1 MQIEFNYL
9 WLFFLSTILSIV
21 ITKRV
26 MKLAVKYDAM
36 DKPAHRKVH
45 RSMIPLWGGLGIYA
59 SFFITLLIYWLFSPQ
74 FGPALRLNDSLLE
87 RKLFGLFVGGT
98 ILVGVGL
105 IDDKWGLPPKVK
117 LLGQIFVAL
126 IVIYFDVRI
135 MGVTIPFW
143 GRYIP
148 FNVIISW
155 FITAIWIVAL
165 INSMNFIDG
174 IDGLAGGI
182 AFIGCV
188 AFFVVSYFKPPL
200 SVLYIA
206 GKVSYFVAVISII
219 LAGSALGFL
228 RFNFNPARVFM
239 GDGGSMFLGLMLAS
253 MSIIGS
259 FKGVTAIT
267 LFTPALILT
276 VPIFDIVFA
285 VYRRWKNKTPMSQ
298 ADKKHLHHR
307 LLAFGLSQKQAVLIL
322 YAAAILFAGLAVV
335 LS

>member
-1 MQIEFNYL
+1 MHIDAKY
-9 WLFFLSTILSIV
+9 WALFIFSALLGIL
-21 ITKRV
+21 ITKQV
-26 MKLAVKYDAM
+26 MKLAVKYDAV
-36 DKPAHRKVH
+36 DKPSHRKVH
-45 RSMIPLWGGLGIYA
+45 RSLIPLWGGVGIYGA
-59 SFFITLLIYWLFSPQ
+59 FFLTLLVYNMFSGL
-74 FGPALRLNDSLLE
+74 FGPALRLNSGLLAG
-87 RKLFGLFVGGT
+87 KLLGLFIGST

-105 IDDKWGLPPKVK
+105 VDDKWGLPPKVK
-117 LLGQIFVAL
+117 LLGQAVVAL
-126 IVIYFDVRI
+126 VVIYFGVRI

-143 GRYIP
+143 NKYLQFPLIIS
-148 FNVIISW
+148 VII
-155 FITAIWIVAL
+155 TLIWIVAL

-188 AFFVVSYFKPPL
+188 AFFCVSYFKPP
-200 SVLYIA
+200 SSGFYIA
-206 GKVSYFVAVISII
+206 GKVSFFISVISIV
-219 LAGSALGFL
+219 LAGSVLGFL

-285 VYRRWKNKTPMSQ
+285 VYRRWKNQTPLSQ

-307 LLAFGLSQKQAVLIL
+307 LLAFGLSQKQAVLLL
-322 YAAAILFAGLAVV
+322 YAVAIVFAGLAVA

>member
-1 MQIEFNYL
+1 MQIDAKYWML
-9 WLFFLSTILSIV
+9 LFSSTLFGIL
-21 ITKRV
+21 ITKQV
-26 MKLAVKYDAM
+26 MKLAVRFDAV
-36 DKPAHRKVH
+36 DKPSHRKVH
-45 RSMIPLWGGLGIYA
+45 RSLIPLWGGVGIYGA
-59 SFFITLLIYWLFSPQ
+59 FFVTLFIYLTFSGL
-74 FGPALRLNDSLLE
+74 FGPALRLNSGLLGG
-87 RKLFGLFVGGT
+87 KLFGLFLGGT

-117 LLGQIFVAL
+117 LLGQLIVAL
-126 IVIYFDVRI
+126 IVIYFGVRI

-143 GRYIP
+143 NKYLHFPLIIS
-148 FNVIISW
+148 VII
-155 FITAIWIVAL
+155 TLVWIVAL

-174 IDGLAGGI
+174 IDGLAGGL
-182 AFIGCV
+182 AFIACL
-188 AFFVVSYFKPPL
+188 AFFCVSFFKPP
-200 SVLYIA
+200 SSGFFMA
-206 GKVSYFVAVISII
+206 GKVSYFISVISII
-219 LAGSALGFL
+219 LAGSVLGFL

-285 VYRRWKNKTPMSQ
+285 VYRRWKNQTPLSQ

-307 LLAFGLSQKQAVLIL
+307 LLALGLSQKQAVLIL
-322 YAAAILFAGLAVV
+322 YAAAIIFSGLAVL

>member
-1 MQIEFNYL
+1 MQIEIKY
-9 WLFFLSTILSIV
+9 WVLFFLSTLLSIV

-26 MKLAVKYDAM
+26 MRLAVKYDAV

-45 RSMIPLWGGLGIYA
+45 RSIIPLWGGAGIYA
-59 SFFITLLIYWLFSPQ
+59 SFFITLFFYWLFSGL
-74 FGPALRLNDSLLE
+74 FGHALKLNDSLLA
-87 RKLFGLFVGGT
+87 RKLLGLFTGGT
-98 ILVGVGL
+98 ILVVLGL
-105 IDDKWGLPPKVK
+105 IDDKWGLPPKAK
-117 LLGQIFVAL
+117 LLGQTIVAL
-126 IVIYFDVRI
+126 IVIYFGVRI

-143 GRYIP
+143 HKYLQ
-148 FNVIISW
+148 FNIIISVV
-155 FITAIWIVAL
+155 ITLIWIVAL

-182 AFIGCV
+182 AFIGCL
-188 AFFVVSYFKPPL
+188 AFFVVAYFKPPD
-200 SVLYIA
+200 SGYYIA
-206 GKVSYFVAVISII
+206 GKVSYFISVISII
-219 LAGSALGFL
+219 LAGSCLGFL

-239 GDGGSMFLGLMLAS
+239 GDGGSMFLGLMLAA

-285 VYRRWKNKTPMSQ
+285 VYRRWKNQTPVSQ

-307 LLAFGLSQKQAVLIL
+307 LLAFGLSQKQAVILL
-322 YAAAILFAGLAVV
+322 YAVALIFAGLAVV